1 MPLRT
6 KIKRGLLNINSGL
19 GKMLG
24 YIARPVPSL
33 GNFFYDCLVWFERV
47 LWDRVAL
54 MFIPVVASFGT
65 IFYDRRYH
73 RLVEYFTINGARL
86 RLDLFEK
93 TQRWI
98 YSQKIFEAGETRF
111 LISKIKEGDVCV
123 DVGANVGYYTM
134 LLAQQ
139 TGQTGKV
146 ISIEPEL
153 GNFKR
158 LTDNQVLNN
167 FHNIRL
173 YNCAVGQKTG
183 KSILNINPLNHGGNS
198 LIPFKSYKTGD
209 VVFSRE
215 KMIEEYGEKELF
227 QSVDL
232 MRLDDI
238 LLNEKIKKVDVLK
251 IDVEG
256 FELEVLRGAKN
267 LIETRALKYLVC
279 EIDNKVTRNSIFE
292 FMISNGYCAYRVSY
306 SGLVDIIPYEPSTI
320 SSLHGNA
327 LFIRTEQ

>member
-1 MPLRT
+1 MYFNDFVGRV
-6 KIKRGLLNINSGL
+6 
-19 GKMLG
+19 LG
-24 YIARPVPSL
+24 YVLKFAPFI
-33 GNFFYDCLVWFERV
+33 GNFLYDCLVWIERV
-47 LWDRVAL
+47 LWDRAAL
-54 MFIPVVASFGT
+54 LFIPVVASFGT

-86 RLDLFEK
+86 HLDLFEK

-158 LTDNQVLNN
+158 LMDNKVLNN
-167 FHNIRL
+167 FRNIRL

-183 KSILNINPLNHGGNS
+183 KSVLNINPLNHGGNS

-209 VVFSRE
+209 TVFD
-215 KMIEEYGEKELF
+215 KDKVIEEYGEKALF
-227 QSVDL
+227 QPVDV

-238 LLNEKIKKVDVLK
+238 LLNEGVEKVDVLK

-256 FELEVLRGAKN
+256 FELEVLNGAKN
-267 LIETRALKYLVC
+267 LIEARALKYLIC
-279 EIDNKVTRNSIFE
+279 EVDNEMIRDRIFSL
-292 FMISNGYCAYRVSY
+292 MLSNGYCAYKVSY
-306 SGLVDIIPYEPSTI
+306 SGSISEIPYEPWVI
-320 SSLHGNA
+320 NSLHGNA
-327 LFIRTEQ
+327 LFIRIEK